1 MRKCEILRN
10 GNSTESDAPTNAD
23 DFPHFPCSVWKS
35 IFHLDNFDIRKRH
48 GKEAALHSGADL
60 SLIRNNTNQTELESL
75 KLLQSVL
82 SFHSV
87 LKLGK
92 IRS

>member
-23 DFPHFPCSVWKS
+23 DFPHFPYSVWKS

-60 SLIRNNTNQTELESL
+60 SLPIKLTSKVLNCYKVSL
-75 KLLQSVL
+75 A
-82 SFHSV
+82 FT
-87 LKLGK
+87 
-92 IRS
+92 